1 MNFKRKNIICRTIM
15 PLDQLIEYYRNERK
29 YIYENNIPIKGIKW
43 RKRIHEMML
52 AAIKANRVLQHQ
64 ELTILHDRRINTD
77 KPIIYAC
84 THIGRYDIEMALESI
99 QDTCFLFFGNPGKLY
114 RSFDGIV
121 AYLLGFIG
129 CDTTEKEDRHIA
141 KELAIRTLKQGGNIL
156 IWPEGAWNIT
166 ENEVVMKLYTGAVE
180 MAIRSG
186 ADIVPIAI
194 EQYGKSFYV
203 NIGKNISLDKSTN
216 LNEKRKLSDDLR
228 DILCT
233 LKWEIW
239 EQFPIIPRSSL
250 PENMRQIFVE
260 TIMSETA
267 NDYTIEEIE
276 RDRFHEKLECFATFE
291 SDL

>member
-1 MNFKRKNIICRTIM
+1 MNFKRKNIIYRTIM

-29 YIYENNIPIKGIKW
+29 YIYENNIPVKGIKW
-43 RKRIHEMML
+43 RKRIHKIMF
-52 AAIKANRVLQHQ
+52 AIIKMKRVLLHQ
-64 ELTILHDRRINTD
+64 KLTILHDEREDTD

-99 QDTCFLFFGNPGKLY
+99 QDTCFLFLGSPGKLY
-114 RSFDGIV
+114 RSLDGV
-121 AYLLGFIG
+121 LVYLFGFIG

-156 IWPEGAWNIT
+156 IFPEGAWNIT
-166 ENEVVMKLYTGAVE
+166 ENQVVMKLYTGTIE

-194 EQYGKSFYV
+194 EQYEKSFYI
-203 NIGKNISLDKSTN
+203 NIGKNISLDETSD
-216 LNEKRKLSDDLR
+216 LNKKRKLSDDLR

-239 EQFPIIPRSSL
+239 EQFPITKRSSL
-250 PENMRQIFVE
+250 PENMGQIFVE
-260 TIMSETA
+260 KIMSETA

-276 RDRFHEKLECFATFE
+276 RDRFHTSL
-291 SDL
+291 

>member
-1 MNFKRKNIICRTIM
+1 MNFKRKNIIYRTIM

-29 YIYENNIPIKGIKW
+29 YIYENNIPVKGIKW
-43 RKRIHEMML
+43 RKRIHKIMF
-52 AAIKANRVLQHQ
+52 AIIKMKRVLLHQ
-64 ELTILHDRRINTD
+64 KLTILHDEREDTD

-99 QDTCFLFFGNPGKLY
+99 QDTCFLFLGSPGKLY
-114 RSFDGIV
+114 RSLDGV
-121 AYLLGFIG
+121 LVYLFGFIG

-156 IWPEGAWNIT
+156 IFPEGAWNIT
-166 ENEVVMKLYTGAVE
+166 ENQVVMKLYTGTIE

-194 EQYGKSFYV
+194 EQYEKSFYI
-203 NIGKNISLDKSTN
+203 NIGKNISLDKATN
-216 LNEKRKLSDDLR
+216 LNEKRRLYDDLR

-239 EQFPIIPRSSL
+239 EQFPIVQRSSL
-250 PENMRQIFVE
+250 PENMGQIFVGR
-260 TIMSETA
+260 IMSETA
-267 NDYTIEEIE
+267 NDYTVEEIE
-276 RDRFHEKLECFATFE
+276 RDRFHEKY
-291 SDL
+291 

>member
-43 RKRIHEMML
+43 RKRIHKMML

-203 NIGKNISLDKSTN
+203 NIGKNISLDKSTD
-216 LNEKRKLSDDLR
+216 LNQKRKLSDDLR

>member
-1 MNFKRKNIICRTIM
+1 MNFKRKNIIYRTIM

-29 YIYENNIPIKGIKW
+29 YIYENNIPVKGIKW
-43 RKRIHEMML
+43 RKRIHKIMF
-52 AAIKANRVLQHQ
+52 AIIKMKRVLLHQ
-64 ELTILHDRRINTD
+64 KLTILHDEREDTD

-99 QDTCFLFFGNPGKLY
+99 QDTCFLFLGSPGKLY
-114 RSFDGIV
+114 RSLDGV
-121 AYLLGFIG
+121 LVYLFGFIG

-156 IWPEGAWNIT
+156 IFPEGAWNIT
-166 ENEVVMKLYTGAVE
+166 DNQVVMKLYTGTIE

-194 EQYGKSFYV
+194 EQYEKSFYI
-203 NIGKNISLDKSTN
+203 NIGKNISLDETSD
-216 LNEKRKLSDDLR
+216 LNKKRKLSDDLR
-228 DILCT
+228 DTLCT

-239 EQFPIIPRSSL
+239 EQFPITKRSSL
-250 PENMRQIFVE
+250 PENMGQIFVE
-260 TIMSETA
+260 KIMSETA

-276 RDRFHEKLECFATFE
+276 RDRFHTSL
-291 SDL
+291 

>member
-1 MNFKRKNIICRTIM
+1 MNFKRKNIIYRTIM

-43 RKRIHEMML
+43 RKRIHKIMF
-52 AAIKANRVLQHQ
+52 AIIKMKRVLLHQ
-64 ELTILHDRRINTD
+64 KLTILHDEREDTD
-77 KPIIYAC
+77 KTIIYAC

-99 QDTCFLFFGNPGKLY
+99 QDTCFLFLGSPGKLY
-114 RSFDGIV
+114 RSLNGALV
-121 AYLLGFIG
+121 YLFGFIG

-156 IWPEGAWNIT
+156 IFPEGAWNIT
-166 ENEVVMKLYTGAVE
+166 ENQVVMKLYTGTIE

-194 EQYGKSFYV
+194 EQYEKSFYI
-203 NIGKNISLDKSTN
+203 NIGKNISLDETSD
-216 LNEKRKLSDDLR
+216 LNKKRKLSDDLR
-228 DILCT
+228 DTLCT

-239 EQFPIIPRSSL
+239 EQFPITKRSSL
-250 PENMRQIFVE
+250 PENMGQIFVE
-260 TIMSETA
+260 KIMSETA

-276 RDRFHEKLECFATFE
+276 RDRFHTSL
-291 SDL
+291 

>member
-1 MNFKRKNIICRTIM
+1 MNFKRKNIIYRTIM

-43 RKRIHEMML
+43 RKRIHKIMF
-52 AAIKANRVLQHQ
+52 AIIKMKRVLLHQ
-64 ELTILHDRRINTD
+64 KLTILHDEREDTD
-77 KPIIYAC
+77 KTLIYAC

-99 QDTCFLFFGNPGKLY
+99 QDTCFLFLGSPGKLY
-114 RSFDGIV
+114 RSLNGV
-121 AYLLGFIG
+121 LVYLFGFIG

-156 IWPEGAWNIT
+156 IFPEGAWNIT
-166 ENEVVMKLYTGAVE
+166 ENQVVMKLYTGTIE

-194 EQYGKSFYV
+194 EQYEKSFYI
-203 NIGKNISLDKSTN
+203 NIGKNISLDETSD
-216 LNEKRKLSDDLR
+216 LNKKRKLSDDLR
-228 DILCT
+228 DTLCT

-239 EQFPIIPRSSL
+239 EQFPITKRSSL
-250 PENMRQIFVE
+250 PENMGQIFVE
-260 TIMSETA
+260 KIMSETA

-276 RDRFHEKLECFATFE
+276 RDRFHTSL
-291 SDL
+291 

>member
-1 MNFKRKNIICRTIM
+1 MNFKRKNIIYRTIM

-29 YIYENNIPIKGIKW
+29 YIYENNIPVKGIKW
-43 RKRIHEMML
+43 RKRIHKIMF
-52 AAIKANRVLQHQ
+52 AIIKMKRVLLHQ
-64 ELTILHDRRINTD
+64 KLTILHDEREDTD

-99 QDTCFLFFGNPGKLY
+99 QDTCFLFLGSPGKLY
-114 RSFDGIV
+114 RSLDGV
-121 AYLLGFIG
+121 LVYLFGFIG

-156 IWPEGAWNIT
+156 IFPEGAWNIT
-166 ENEVVMKLYTGAVE
+166 ENQVVMKLYTGTIE

-194 EQYGKSFYV
+194 EQYEKSFYI
-203 NIGKNISLDKSTN
+203 NIGKIISLDETSD
-216 LNEKRKLSDDLR
+216 LNKKRKLSDDLR
-228 DILCT
+228 DTLCT

-239 EQFPIIPRSSL
+239 EQFPITKRSSL
-250 PENMRQIFVE
+250 PENMGQIFVE
-260 TIMSETA
+260 KIMSETA

-276 RDRFHEKLECFATFE
+276 RDRFHTSL
-291 SDL
+291 

>member
-1 MNFKRKNIICRTIM
+1 MNFKRKNIIYRTIM

-29 YIYENNIPIKGIKW
+29 YIYENNIPVKGIKW
-43 RKRIHEMML
+43 RKRIHKIMF
-52 AAIKANRVLQHQ
+52 AIIKMKRVLLHQ
-64 ELTILHDRRINTD
+64 KLTILHDEREDTD

-99 QDTCFLFFGNPGKLY
+99 QDTCFLFLGSPGKLY
-114 RSFDGIV
+114 RSLDGV
-121 AYLLGFIG
+121 LVYLFGFIG

-156 IWPEGAWNIT
+156 IFPEGAWNIT
-166 ENEVVMKLYTGAVE
+166 ENQVVMKLYTGTIE

-194 EQYGKSFYV
+194 EQYEKSFYI
-203 NIGKNISLDKSTN
+203 NIGKNISLDKATN
-216 LNEKRKLSDDLR
+216 LNEKRRLCDDLR

-239 EQFPIIPRSSL
+239 EQFPIVQRSSL
-250 PENMRQIFVE
+250 PENMGQIFVGR
-260 TIMSETA
+260 IMSETA
-267 NDYTIEEIE
+267 NDYTVEEIE
-276 RDRFHEKLECFATFE
+276 RDRFHEKY
-291 SDL
+291 

>member
-1 MNFKRKNIICRTIM
+1 MNFKRKNIIYRTIM

-29 YIYENNIPIKGIKW
+29 YIYENNIPVKGIKW
-43 RKRIHEMML
+43 RKRIHKIMF
-52 AAIKANRVLQHQ
+52 AIIKMKRVLLHQ
-64 ELTILHDRRINTD
+64 KLTILHDEREDTD

-99 QDTCFLFFGNPGKLY
+99 QDTCFLFLGSPGKLY
-114 RSFDGIV
+114 RSLDGV
-121 AYLLGFIG
+121 LVYLFGFIG

-156 IWPEGAWNIT
+156 IFPEGAWNIT
-166 ENEVVMKLYTGAVE
+166 ENQVIMKLYTGTIE

-194 EQYGKSFYV
+194 EQYEKSFYI
-203 NIGKNISLDKSTN
+203 NIGKNISLDETSD
-216 LNEKRKLSDDLR
+216 LNKKRKLSDDLR
-228 DILCT
+228 DTLCT

-239 EQFPIIPRSSL
+239 EQFPITKRSSL
-250 PENMRQIFVE
+250 PENMGQIFVE
-260 TIMSETA
+260 KIMSETA

-276 RDRFHEKLECFATFE
+276 RDRFHTSL
-291 SDL
+291 

>member
-1 MNFKRKNIICRTIM
+1 MNFKRKNIIYRTIM

-43 RKRIHEMML
+43 RKRIHKIMF
-52 AAIKANRVLQHQ
+52 AIIKMKRVLLHQ
-64 ELTILHDRRINTD
+64 KLTILHDEREDTD
-77 KPIIYAC
+77 KTIIYAC

-99 QDTCFLFFGNPGKLY
+99 QDTCFLFLGSPGKLY
-114 RSFDGIV
+114 RSLDGV
-121 AYLLGFIG
+121 LVYLFGFIG

-156 IWPEGAWNIT
+156 IFPEGAWNIT
-166 ENEVVMKLYTGAVE
+166 ENQVVMKLYTGTIE

-194 EQYGKSFYV
+194 EQYEKSFYI
-203 NIGKNISLDKSTN
+203 NIGKNISLDETSD
-216 LNEKRKLSDDLR
+216 LNKKRKLSDDLR
-228 DILCT
+228 DTLCT

-239 EQFPIIPRSSL
+239 EQFPITKRSSL
-250 PENMRQIFVE
+250 PENMGQIFVE
-260 TIMSETA
+260 KIMSETA

-276 RDRFHEKLECFATFE
+276 RDRFHTSL
-291 SDL
+291 

>member
-1 MNFKRKNIICRTIM
+1 MNFKRKNIIYRTIM

-29 YIYENNIPIKGIKW
+29 YIYENNIPVKGIKW
-43 RKRIHEMML
+43 RKRIHKIMF
-52 AAIKANRVLQHQ
+52 AIIKMKRVLLHQ
-64 ELTILHDRRINTD
+64 KLTILHDEREDTD

-99 QDTCFLFFGNPGKLY
+99 QDTCFLFLGSPGKLY
-114 RSFDGIV
+114 RSLDGMLV
-121 AYLLGFIG
+121 YLFGFIG

-156 IWPEGAWNIT
+156 IFPEGAWNIT
-166 ENEVVMKLYTGAVE
+166 ENQVVMKLYTGTIE

-194 EQYGKSFYV
+194 EQYEKSFYI
-203 NIGKNISLDKSTN
+203 NIGKNISLDKATN
-216 LNEKRKLSDDLR
+216 LNEKRRLCDDLR

-239 EQFPIIPRSSL
+239 EQFPIVQRSSL
-250 PENMRQIFVE
+250 PENMGQIFVGR
-260 TIMSETA
+260 IMSETA
-267 NDYTIEEIE
+267 NDYTVEEIE
-276 RDRFHEKLECFATFE
+276 RDRFHEKY
-291 SDL
+291 

>member
-1 MNFKRKNIICRTIM
+1 MNFKRKNIIYRTIM

-43 RKRIHEMML
+43 RKRIHKMML

-64 ELTILHDRRINTD
+64 KLTILHDRRINTD

-276 RDRFHEKLECFATFE
+276 RDRFHEKCEKNIFKT
-291 SDL
+291 D

>member
-1 MNFKRKNIICRTIM
+1 MNFIRKNIIYRTIM

-29 YIYENNIPIKGIKW
+29 YIYENNIPVKGIKW
-43 RKRIHEMML
+43 RKRIHKIMF
-52 AAIKANRVLQHQ
+52 AIIKMKRVLLHQ
-64 ELTILHDRRINTD
+64 KLTILHDEREDTD

-99 QDTCFLFFGNPGKLY
+99 QDTCFLFLGSPGKLY
-114 RSFDGIV
+114 RSLDGV
-121 AYLLGFIG
+121 LVYLFGFIG

-156 IWPEGAWNIT
+156 IFPEGAWNIT
-166 ENEVVMKLYTGAVE
+166 ENQVVMKLYTGTIE

-194 EQYGKSFYV
+194 EQYEKSFYI
-203 NIGKNISLDKSTN
+203 NIGKNISLDKATN
-216 LNEKRKLSDDLR
+216 LNEKRRLSDDLR

-239 EQFPIIPRSSL
+239 EQFPIVQRSSL
-250 PENMRQIFVE
+250 PENMGQIFVGR
-260 TIMSETA
+260 IMSETA
-267 NDYTIEEIE
+267 NDYTVEEIE
-276 RDRFHEKLECFATFE
+276 RDRFHEKY
-291 SDL
+291 

>member
-1 MNFKRKNIICRTIM
+1 MNFKRKNIIYRTIM

-29 YIYENNIPIKGIKW
+29 YIYENNIPVKGIKW
-43 RKRIHEMML
+43 RKRIHKIMF
-52 AAIKANRVLQHQ
+52 AIIKMKRVLLHQ
-64 ELTILHDRRINTD
+64 KLTILHDEREDTD

-99 QDTCFLFFGNPGKLY
+99 QDTCFLFLGSPGKLY
-114 RSFDGIV
+114 RSLDGV
-121 AYLLGFIG
+121 LVYLFGFIG

-156 IWPEGAWNIT
+156 IFPEGAWNIT
-166 ENEVVMKLYTGAVE
+166 ENQVVMKLYTGTIE

-194 EQYGKSFYV
+194 EQYEKSFYI
-203 NIGKNISLDKSTN
+203 NIGKNMSLDKATN
-216 LNEKRKLSDDLR
+216 LNEKRRLSDDLR

-239 EQFPIIPRSSL
+239 EQFPIVQRSSL
-250 PENMRQIFVE
+250 PENMGLIFVE
-260 TIMSETA
+260 KIMSETA
-267 NDYTIEEIE
+267 NDYTVEEIE
-276 RDRFHEKLECFATFE
+276 RDRFHEKY
-291 SDL
+291 

>member
-1 MNFKRKNIICRTIM
+1 MNFKRKNIIYRTIM

-43 RKRIHEMML
+43 RKRIHKIMF
-52 AAIKANRVLQHQ
+52 AIIKMKRVLLHQ
-64 ELTILHDRRINTD
+64 KLTILHDEREDTD

-99 QDTCFLFFGNPGKLY
+99 QDTCFLFLGSPGKLY
-114 RSFDGIV
+114 RSLDGV
-121 AYLLGFIG
+121 LVYLFGFIG

-156 IWPEGAWNIT
+156 IFPEGAWNIT
-166 ENEVVMKLYTGAVE
+166 ENQVVMKLYTGTIE

-186 ADIVPIAI
+186 ADIIPIAI
-194 EQYGKSFYV
+194 EQYEKSFYI
-203 NIGKNISLDKSTN
+203 NIGKNISLDETSD
-216 LNEKRKLSDDLR
+216 LNKKRKLSDDLR
-228 DILCT
+228 DTLCT

-239 EQFPIIPRSSL
+239 EQFPITKRSSL
-250 PENMRQIFVE
+250 PENMGQIFVE
-260 TIMSETA
+260 KIMSETA

-276 RDRFHEKLECFATFE
+276 RDRFHTSL
-291 SDL
+291 

>member
-1 MNFKRKNIICRTIM
+1 MNFKRKNIIYRTIM

-29 YIYENNIPIKGIKW
+29 YIYENNIPVKGIKW
-43 RKRIHEMML
+43 RKRIHKIMF
-52 AAIKANRVLQHQ
+52 AIIKMKRVLLHQ
-64 ELTILHDRRINTD
+64 KLTILHDEREDTD

-99 QDTCFLFFGNPGKLY
+99 QDTCFLFLGSPGKLY
-114 RSFDGIV
+114 RSLNGALV
-121 AYLLGFIG
+121 YLFGFIG

-156 IWPEGAWNIT
+156 IFPEGAWNIT
-166 ENEVVMKLYTGAVE
+166 ENQVVMKLYTGTIE

-194 EQYGKSFYV
+194 EQYEKSFYI
-203 NIGKNISLDKSTN
+203 NIGKNISLDKATN
-216 LNEKRKLSDDLR
+216 LNEKRRLSDDLR

-239 EQFPIIPRSSL
+239 EQFPIVQRSSL
-250 PENMRQIFVE
+250 PENMGQIFVGR
-260 TIMSETA
+260 IMSETA
-267 NDYTIEEIE
+267 NDYTVEEIE
-276 RDRFHEKLECFATFE
+276 RDRFHEKY
-291 SDL
+291 

>member
-43 RKRIHEMML
+43 RKRIHKMML

-64 ELTILHDRRINTD
+64 KLTILHDRRINTD

-166 ENEVVMKLYTGAVE
+166 ENEVVMKLYTGTVE

-203 NIGKNISLDKSTN
+203 NIGKNISLDKSTD

-239 EQFPIIPRSSL
+239 EQFPITQRSSL
-250 PENMRQIFVE
+250 PENMRQIYVQ

>member
-1 MNFKRKNIICRTIM
+1 M
-15 PLDQLIEYYRNERK
+15 
-29 YIYENNIPIKGIKW
+29 
-43 RKRIHEMML
+43 
-52 AAIKANRVLQHQ
+52 
-64 ELTILHDRRINTD
+64 
-77 KPIIYAC
+77 
-84 THIGRYDIEMALESI
+84 
-99 QDTCFLFFGNPGKLY
+99 
-114 RSFDGIV
+114 
-121 AYLLGFIG
+121 
-129 CDTTEKEDRHIA
+129 
-141 KELAIRTLKQGGNIL
+141 

-203 NIGKNISLDKSTN
+203 NIGKNISLDKSTD

>member
-1 MNFKRKNIICRTIM
+1 MNFKRKNIIYRTIM

-29 YIYENNIPIKGIKW
+29 YIYENNIPVKGIKW
-43 RKRIHEMML
+43 RKRIHKIMF
-52 AAIKANRVLQHQ
+52 AIIKMKRVLLHQ
-64 ELTILHDRRINTD
+64 KLTILHDEREDTD

-99 QDTCFLFFGNPGKLY
+99 QDTCFLFLGSPGKLY
-114 RSFDGIV
+114 RSLDGV
-121 AYLLGFIG
+121 LVYLFGFIG

-156 IWPEGAWNIT
+156 IFPEGAWNIT
-166 ENEVVMKLYTGAVE
+166 ENQVVMKLYTGTIE

-194 EQYGKSFYV
+194 EQYEKSFYI
-203 NIGKNISLDKSTN
+203 NIGKNISLDKATN
-216 LNEKRKLSDDLR
+216 LNEKRRLCDDLR

-239 EQFPIIPRSSL
+239 EQFQIVQRSSL
-250 PENMRQIFVE
+250 PENMGQIFVGR
-260 TIMSETA
+260 IMSETA
-267 NDYTIEEIE
+267 NDYTVEEIE
-276 RDRFHEKLECFATFE
+276 RDRFHEKY
-291 SDL
+291 

>member
-1 MNFKRKNIICRTIM
+1 MNFKRKNIIYRTIM

-29 YIYENNIPIKGIKW
+29 YIYENNIPVKGIKW
-43 RKRIHEMML
+43 RKRIHKIMF
-52 AAIKANRVLQHQ
+52 AIIKMKRVLLHQ
-64 ELTILHDRRINTD
+64 KLTILHDEREDTD

-99 QDTCFLFFGNPGKLY
+99 QDTCFLFLGSPGKLY
-114 RSFDGIV
+114 RSLDGV
-121 AYLLGFIG
+121 LVYLFGFIG

-156 IWPEGAWNIT
+156 IFPEGAWNIT
-166 ENEVVMKLYTGAVE
+166 ENQVVMKLYTGTIE

-194 EQYGKSFYV
+194 EQYEKSFYI
-203 NIGKNISLDKSTN
+203 NIGKNISLDKATN
-216 LNEKRKLSDDLR
+216 LNEKRRLSDDLR

-239 EQFPIIPRSSL
+239 EQFPIVQRSSL
-250 PENMRQIFVE
+250 PENMGQIFVGR
-260 TIMSETA
+260 IMSETA
-267 NDYTIEEIE
+267 NDYTVEEIE
-276 RDRFHEKLECFATFE
+276 RDRFHKKY
-291 SDL
+291 

>member
-1 MNFKRKNIICRTIM
+1 MYFKRKNIICRTIM

-64 ELTILHDRRINTD
+64 KLTILHDRRINTD

-203 NIGKNISLDKSTN
+203 NIGKNISLNKSTN

-276 RDRFHEKLECFATFE
+276 RDRFHEKCEKNIFKT
-291 SDL
+291 D

>member
-1 MNFKRKNIICRTIM
+1 MNFKRKNIIYRTIM

-29 YIYENNIPIKGIKW
+29 YIYENNIPVKGIKW
-43 RKRIHEMML
+43 RKRIHKIMF
-52 AAIKANRVLQHQ
+52 AIIKMKRVLLHQ
-64 ELTILHDRRINTD
+64 KLTILHDEREDTD

-99 QDTCFLFFGNPGKLY
+99 QDTCFLFLGSPGKLY
-114 RSFDGIV
+114 RSLDGV
-121 AYLLGFIG
+121 LVYLFGFIG

-156 IWPEGAWNIT
+156 IFPEGAWNIT
-166 ENEVVMKLYTGAVE
+166 ENQVVMKLYTGTIE

-194 EQYGKSFYV
+194 EQYEKSFYI
-203 NIGKNISLDKSTN
+203 NIGKNISLDETSD
-216 LNEKRKLSDDLR
+216 LNKKRKLSDDLR
-228 DILCT
+228 DTVCT

-239 EQFPIIPRSSL
+239 EQFPITKRSSL
-250 PENMRQIFVE
+250 PENMGQIFVE
-260 TIMSETA
+260 KIMSETA

-276 RDRFHEKLECFATFE
+276 RDRFHTSL
-291 SDL
+291 